1 MNMRL
6 QDTEDSGDPEDGNL
20 KEGLPAGNGD
30 PLPTPR
36 RDPCLLARRP
46 CFYSMCNDSEEGFVN
61 VWAGKGWG
69 GLDWKPVFVLSSC
82 IRTLPSHTRA

>member
-30 PLPTPR
+30 TLPTP
-36 RDPCLLARRP
+36 
-46 CFYSMCNDSEEGFVN
+46 
-61 VWAGKGWG
+61 
-69 GLDWKPVFVLSSC
+69 
-82 IRTLPSHTRA
+82 